1 MEFPAA
7 CFWGKD
13 YGFGPTGGSA
23 MRLLVLTVAVLTTAA
38 WAVDVEG
45 GRGEPLPIG
54 FTEEELTRL
63 DEIGLGSPE
72 PTSPPPDGTR
82 NPGEFEAATGVFI
95 VYDPSSW
102 SFGVPDQLMVDLSN
116 DDELWVICES
126 GSQSSAESD
135 LIAAGVNMS
144 NVSYL
149 NAPLDSWWI
158 RDYGPWFVHLE
169 DGTQAIFN
177 YDYNRPRPNDN
188 DIPVVV
194 GSEWGLDVYTSEVV
208 HTGGNYMSGGLEQA
222 MSTELV
228 YDENGGNQDWV
239 DTQMELYLGIDDYV
253 TMEDPQSSYIDHI
266 DCWGKILSPTRV
278 MVLEVPP
285 SHPDYSG
292 LESVADMLANTQNPY
307 GTYWDVYRV
316 YSSGTEGYSNS
327 LITNDNV
334 YMPTWNTSNDSP
346 AIIAYEEALPGYTV
360 RGYYFSDFSNTDALH
375 CRTRNVIDRYMLWIN
390 HLPVDSL
397 QLPDSP
403 VGIDA
408 LIRCHPDHSLTS
420 TTVYYRVGTSGS
432 FTSLSMASTGADSFH
447 ADIPGQSQGSLIQYY
462 VAASDNSGRNERHPR
477 FAPDTWCHEY
487 QVEQTG
493 SHEGREAVPGIR
505 MADPAPNPFG
515 DVTNLSV
522 SLASGCDMEL
532 AVYDL
537 SGRKIDVIYSG
548 HSGAGAHVVSWSPS
562 AEVPN
567 GVYMVRLSSA
577 DGVLT
582 RRVTLIR

>member
-1 MEFPAA
+1 
-7 CFWGKD
+7 
-13 YGFGPTGGSA
+13 
-23 MRLLVLTVAVLTTAA
+23 MRLLFIALSLIATVT
-38 WAVDVEG
+38 WAVNVEG
-45 GRGEPLPIG
+45 RRGEPLPIG

-72 PTSPPPDGTR
+72 PTAPPPDGTR

-95 VYDPSSW
+95 VYDPSAW
-102 SFGVPDQLMVDLSN
+102 SFGLPDQLMVDLSN
-116 DDELWVICES
+116 DGELWVLCES

-135 LIAAGVNMS
+135 LISAGVNMS
-144 NVSYL
+144 NVYYI

-158 RDYGPWFVHLE
+158 RDYGPWFIQLQ

-188 DIPVVV
+188 NVPVVV
-194 GSEWGLDVYTSEVV
+194 GSEWGLDVYTSDIV
-208 HTGGNYMSGGLEQA
+208 HTGGNYMSSGLEQA

-239 DTQMELYLGIDDYV
+239 DTQMDLYLGVSDYV

-266 DCWGKILSPTRV
+266 DCWGKILSPTKV

-292 LESVADMLANTQNPY
+292 LESVADMLANTESPY

-327 LITNDNV
+327 LVTNDNV

-375 CRTRNVIDRYMLWIN
+375 CRTRNVIDMYMLWIN
-390 HLPVDSL
+390 HVPVDTL
-397 QLPDSP
+397 QLPGTQ

-420 TTVYYRVGTSGS
+420 TTVYYRLGTSGS
-432 FTSLSMASTGADSFH
+432 FTPLSMTSTGADSFH
-447 ADIPGQSQGSLIQYY
+447 ADIPGQSQGSLVQYY
-462 VAASDNSGRNERHPR
+462 LAASDNSGRSESHPR
-477 FAPDTWCHEY
+477 YAPDTWCHQY
-487 QVEQTG
+487 RTEQTG
-493 SHEGREAVPGIR
+493 SQHGREAVPGIW
-505 MADPAPNPFG
+505 MSDPAPNPF
-515 DVTNLSV
+515 TEATSLSL
-522 SLASGCDMEL
+522 SLASGSDIEL

-537 SGRKIDVIYSG
+537 AGRRLDVLIRG
-548 HSGAGAHVVSWSPS
+548 HVEAGSHAVGWTAGEDVPS
-562 AEVPN
+562 
-567 GVYMVRLSSA
+567 GVYLLRLRSSDA
-577 DGVLT
+577 ALT
-582 RRVTLIR
+582 RRITLIR